1 MSLTFVSEQLLATNK
16 LSHQDLYKVLGQ
28 LAERRIDYADLYFQ
42 SSYHEARVIED
53 GIIKDGSYN
62 IDQWRRRARRQRR
75 EDRLRLCRSDH
86 PECAAAECPGGA
98 QHRA

>member
-42 SSYHEARVIED
+42 SSYHEAWVIED

-62 IDQWRRRARRQRR
+62 IDQGVGVRAVSG

-86 PECAAAECPGGA
+86 PECAAAERPGGA